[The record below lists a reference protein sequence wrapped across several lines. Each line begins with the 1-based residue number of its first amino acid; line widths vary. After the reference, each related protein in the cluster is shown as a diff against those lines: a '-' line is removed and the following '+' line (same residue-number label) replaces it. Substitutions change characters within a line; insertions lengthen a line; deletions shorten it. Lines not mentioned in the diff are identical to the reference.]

1 MPWAARHGEPIVV
14 AGEFGKGRYV
24 AIGLAVGLAADGE
37 ETEPEGAEAQLL
49 LNSVAWAGGAQ

>member
-24 AIGLAVGLAADGE
+24 AIGLAVGLAASNEDAD
-37 ETEPEGAEAQLL
+37 PEGAEAQLL
-49 LNSVAWAGGAQ
+49 LNSVARAGGAQ